1 MGAMSAVPPER
12 LVRLLN
18 LLEKNIRDGVK
29 ISLLG
34 KYKFEIF
41 IERYSFVV
49 LNLSL
54 FLITG
59 DPDEDEE
66 ESKLWTEL
74 SSERVLR
81 AVEAALAAL
90 HILTAQNM
98 PKRAYLE
105 DVIERIVQ
113 LARFQLQHSI
123 YPAYDPVYRTESK
136 KDIMSS
142 GTIR

>member
-1 MGAMSAVPPER
+1 M
-12 LVRLLN
+12 
-18 LLEKNIRDGVK
+18 
-29 ISLLG
+29 
-34 KYKFEIF
+34 
-41 IERYSFVV
+41 
-49 LNLSL
+49 
-54 FLITG
+54 
-59 DPDEDEE
+59 
-66 ESKLWTEL
+66 WTEL

-142 GTIR
+142 GTVG

>member
-1 MGAMSAVPPER
+1 MC
-12 LVRLLN
+12 
-18 LLEKNIRDGVK
+18 
-29 ISLLG
+29 
-34 KYKFEIF
+34 
-41 IERYSFVV
+41 
-49 LNLSL
+49 
-54 FLITG
+54 LIKG

-90 HILTAQNM
+90 HILTAPNM
-98 PKRAYLE
+98 PKRTYLE

-136 KDIMSS
+136 KDGISS
-142 GTIR
+142 G

>member
-1 MGAMSAVPPER
+1 M
-12 LVRLLN
+12 
-18 LLEKNIRDGVK
+18 
-29 ISLLG
+29 
-34 KYKFEIF
+34 
-41 IERYSFVV
+41 
-49 LNLSL
+49 
-54 FLITG
+54 
-59 DPDEDEE
+59 
-66 ESKLWTEL
+66 WTEL

-105 DVIERIVQ
+105 EVIERIVQ

-136 KDIMSS
+136 KDVTIS
-142 GTIR
+142 GILLLIDVLTRAQFNLHFLCVLKAEVQRRKGLTFEKYEIKQFYWSIIKW